1 MKKLFVN
8 NNGTVIENNGPIIE
22 AGNRGHL
29 YGDGLFESI
38 RIYNGKPINVD
49 AHIARLLEGM
59 SILKMRVPSFYTT
72 EFFTEKITELAE
84 KSEVTAGGRA
94 RLSIDRTSGG
104 TYMPE
109 SNETNFFIEIYGLEH
124 NDFKLNEKGLELDIY
139 MRMKKEKNIFSN
151 FKTKN
156 GLLYVMAAIEAKEK
170 NLDDI
175 LLMNS
180 DGKLIETTSSNI
192 FMVSNGILYTPSLDE
207 GCVGGTM
214 RMRIINLALDNNIR
228 IYESPITTQNLF
240 LADELFITNAI
251 SGVKWVGGFR
261 TKRFT
266 NIIAHQIVDLLNQ

>member
-8 NNGTVIENNGPIIE
+8 NNGTVIENNGPTIE

-59 SILKMRVPSFYTT
+59 SILKMRAPSFYTT

-84 KSEVTAGGRA
+84 KSEVIAGGRA

>member
-8 NNGTVIENNGPIIE
+8 NNGTVIENNGPTIE

-175 LLMNS
+175 LLMNA

>member
-8 NNGTVIENNGPIIE
+8 NNGTVIENNGPTIE

-214 RMRIINLALDNNIR
+214 RMRIINLALNNNIR

>member
-8 NNGTVIENNGPIIE
+8 NNGTVIENNGPTIE

-72 EFFTEKITELAE
+72 EFFTEKITELAK

>member
-8 NNGTVIENNGPIIE
+8 NNGTVIENNGPTIE

>member
-8 NNGTVIENNGPIIE
+8 NNGTVIENNGPTIE

-266 NIIAHQIVDLLNQ
+266 NIIAHQIADLLNQ